1 MARMR
6 PLLYVALGLV
16 IALAALWIF
25 QRRLIYLPD
34 LATPPLPPGYT
45 AVTVT
50 TDDGLALGAWLVR
63 PDPAGDRRTA
73 VLVAPGNAGNRGGR
87 APLAD
92 ALAAVGFTVLLM
104 DYRGYGG
111 NPGRPSEDGLR
122 RDAVAAYTYLAAR
135 SARIIFLGESLGA
148 AVVTDLAT
156 THPPDGLVLRSPFA
170 SLAAVGAHLYP
181 YLPARFLL
189 RDEFPVAAQVAT
201 LDVPTTVVYGDAD
214 AVVPPG
220 QSRTVAEAAGARPVV
235 VPGADHDDAA
245 LTDGPKL
252 IDAVV
257 AMTVNWHT

>member
-16 IALAALWIF
+16 IAVSALWIF

-34 LATPPLPPGYT
+34 LATPPLPPGYA
-45 AVTVT
+45 AVTLT
-50 TDDGLALGAWLVR
+50 TDDGLALGAWLVT
-63 PDPAGDRRTA
+63 PDRAGDRDIA

-92 ALAAVGFTVLLM
+92 ALAAAGFTVLLM

-111 NPGRPSEDGLR
+111 NPGRPTEDGLR
-122 RDAVAAYTYLAAR
+122 RDAVAAQTYLAAR
-135 SARIIFLGESLGA
+135 STRIVYLGESLGA
-148 AVVTDLAT
+148 AVVTGLAT
-156 THPPDGLVLRSPFA
+156 THPPDGLVLRSPFS

-181 YLPARFLL
+181 YLPARLLL
-189 RDEFPVAAQVAT
+189 RDEFPVADQVAS
-201 LDVPTTVVYGDAD
+201 LDVPITVVYGDAD
-214 AVVPPG
+214 RVVPPA
-220 QSRTVAEAAGARPVV
+220 QSRAVAEAAGARTVV

-252 IDAVV
+252 VDAVV
-257 AMTVNWHT
+257 AMTVNWDA